1 MRTTVPSRPA
11 PSVPFG
17 PVPSGPDPAW
27 DARLAAWLLAIDPER
42 LGGAVLRGPPGPGR
56 EAWLA
61 RLRVLLPGTAPIRR
75 IAPQIE
81 DDRLLGGLDLAAS
94 LRAGRPILERGI
106 LAEAHGGILILAMAE
121 RAAPGLVARLAAAL
135 DTGLVRLA
143 RDGLDTTLPSRFAL
157 LALDEGIE
165 EERVDPALADRLA
178 FHLAPDGPDAGDP
191 PEPPEAG
198 AEIAAARAR
207 LARIEAP
214 EALVEG
220 LVGTAQAF
228 GIDSLRAPLL
238 ALAAARGLAAL
249 AGRQTLT
256 TEDAALAARLV
267 LAPRATS
274 LPVPAEPEPPAPEP
288 PEAEPP
294 TSDDGSERG
303 RRSDELPDEILLAA
317 VRAALPAG
325 LLTRLAAP
333 GGERRRAG
341 RIPTGGR
348 SNQLRRDPGHGRP
361 AGIRPGRPRGGAR
374 LALLATLRAAAP
386 WQRLR
391 RSAGPPVPGRRL
403 LVRPQDLRVRRLL
416 RPVRS
421 TTLFLVDAS
430 GSTALHRLAE
440 AKGAVELL
448 LAECYV
454 RRDRVALLAF
464 RGERV
469 ELLLPPTRSLARARR
484 ELAALP
490 GGGGTPLARALDAGL
505 DLALR
510 LRRQEERPL
519 LVLLTDGR
527 ANLARDG
534 TPGRERAEAEA
545 LAAARNLRATE
556 IAALVVDTSPRPEPR
571 ARALAEAAGARYLPL
586 PRAEAASLARAVR
599 AAVSEPRGRTGHG

>member
-42 LGGAVLRGPPGPGR
+42 LGGAVLRGPPGPAR
-56 EAWLA
+56 DAWLA
-61 RLRVLLPGTAPIRR
+61 RLRALLPAAAPVRR
-75 IAPQIE
+75 VAPQIE

-94 LRAGRPILERGI
+94 LRAGRPILERGV
-106 LAEAHGGILILAMAE
+106 LAEAHGGVLVLAMAE

-165 EERVDPALADRLA
+165 EEERVDPALADRLA
-178 FHLAPDGPDAGDP
+178 FHLPLDGPDVGAP

-220 LVGTAQAF
+220 LIGTAQAF

-267 LAPRATS
+267 LAPRATCV
-274 LPVPAEPEPPAPEP
+274 PVPAEPEPPAPEP
-288 PEAEPP
+288 PTPEDGAEE
-294 TSDDGSERG
+294 GRG
-303 RRSDELPDEILLAA
+303 REEVPGEVLLAA

-505 DLALR
+505 ELALR
-510 LRRQEERPL
+510 LRRREERPL

-545 LAAARNLRATE
+545 LAAARALRATE
-556 IAALVVDTSPRPEPR
+556 IAALVVDTGPRPEPR

-599 AAVSEPRGRTGHG
+599 AAVSEPHGRTGHG

>member
-1 MRTTVPSRPA
+1 MRTTVPSPA
-11 PSVPFG
+11 APAAG
-17 PVPSGPDPAW
+17 PPPPDPAAPDPGH
-27 DARLAAWLLAIDPER
+27 DARLAARLLALDPER

-61 RLRVLLPGTAPIRR
+61 RLRDLLPATAPLRR
-75 IAPQIE
+75 VAPQIE

-94 LRAGRPILERGI
+94 LRAGRPVLERGI
-106 LAEAHGGILILAMAE
+106 LAETHGGVLILAMAE
-121 RAAPGLVARLAAAL
+121 RAAPGLVARLAATL
-135 DTGLVRLA
+135 DRGEVHLA
-143 RDGLDTTLPSRFAL
+143 RDGLDTTLPSRLAL
-157 LALDEGIE
+157 LALDEGIAPE
-165 EERVDPALADRLA
+165 EGVDPALADRLA
-178 FHLAPDGPDAGDP
+178 FHLRLDGPDLGDP
-191 PEPPEAG
+191 PDPPGAA
-198 AEIAAARAR
+198 AEIAAARPR

-220 LVGTAQAF
+220 LAGAAQAL

-249 AGRQTLT
+249 AGRDTVAT
-256 TEDAALAARLV
+256 DDAAVAARLV
-267 LAPRATS
+267 LAPRATCM
-274 LPVPAEPEPPAPEP
+274 PVPAEPEPPAPEP
-288 PEAEPP
+288 PAPDSGPEE
-294 TSDDGSERG
+294 G
-303 RRSDELPDEILLAA
+303 RRSGEIPGEILLEAA
-317 VRAALPAG
+317 RAALPPGLLAG
-325 LLTRLAAP
+325 LGA
-333 GGERRRAG
+333 GRRAG
-341 RIPTGGR
+341 RAPAGGR
-348 SNQLRRDPGHGRP
+348 SPQLRRDPGHGRP
-361 AGIRPGRPRGGAR
+361 AGTRPGRPRGGAR

-391 RSAGPPVPGRRL
+391 RAGGPPAPGRRL

-505 DLALR
+505 ELAVR
-510 LRRQEERPL
+510 LRRQDERPL

-545 LAAARNLRATE
+545 LAAARAWRTADL
-556 IAALVVDTSPRPEPR
+556 AALLVDASPRPEPR
-571 ARALAEAAGARYLPL
+571 ARALAQAAGARYLPL
-586 PRAEAASLARAVR
+586 PRADAASLARAVR
-599 AAVSEPRGRTGHG
+599 GAIPDRPHGRAGHD